1 MTTNYTDIS
10 PCDPDDRLCITRE
23 YQLGVIVVPALLV
36 SLTVITLVIIFILLC
51 CNQRERTRVRTPARY
66 HTHQHTTNQRH
77 SQQNHNHNNNRHPH
91 HRRHLQGIDAPPGI
105 DPLEHE
111 EVPMRVQNTHHNVKP
126 QDEFPERHGT
136 AAPHRTRDRHAAATR
151 HRSPERHATRHHSPE
166 RHATRHHSPERHATR
181 HHSPERHAARH
192 HSPERHTTRH
202 RSPERHATRH
212 HSPERHTD
220 AEPQTSTRRPL
231 GNFSQV
237 TPLTPSFHI
246 KPGDTVSLYRA
257 RMENKDVILRALK
270 ENASTSEK
278 QHFLGFASFLGGL
291 GPHPFIPAVLGVVS
305 VRSPLVIVLEELR
318 HRDLLGFLWKCRED
332 NSSHK
337 MTEKMIFTM
346 AGQVASALDY
356 LHSQGSIHGNIGAR
370 SVLVGGDMTAKLWG
384 LGSAYHRTQVDTAG
398 LVEEMELKKWQAPEV
413 LARRTASNSSDVW
426 SFGILLYEM
435 VTLGDP
441 PFAHIMS
448 TELLQYLQRGKTV
461 KRPTNCSNTLYS
473 MMKSCCSWSP
483 QGRPSV
489 TRLFRMLHEG
499 EQSAN
504 GSTALRVPEP
514 LNMERYMREAGYGE
528 AFNYAV
534 L

>member
-10 PCDPDDRLCITRE
+10 PCAPDDRLCLTRE
-23 YQLGVIVVPALLV
+23 YQLGVIVVPSLLV
-36 SLTVITLVIIFILLC
+36 SLTLITLLIIFILLF
-51 CNQRERTRVRTPARY
+51 CNQSERTRVRTPTRY
-66 HTHQHTTNQRH
+66 HNHQHTTNQRH
-77 SQQNHNHNNNRHPH
+77 TQRNHHHHHDNNRHPH
-91 HRRHLQGIDAPPGI
+91 HRHHLQGIDAPPGI

-111 EVPMRVQNTHHNVKP
+111 DVPMRVQNTHHNAKP
-126 QDEFPERHGT
+126 QHESPERHGT

-151 HRSPERHATRHHSPE
+151 HRSPERHATRHRSPERHATRHRSPE

-181 HHSPERHAARH
+181 HHSPERQV
-192 HSPERHTTRH
+192 T
-202 RSPERHATRH
+202 
-212 HSPERHTD
+212 

-231 GNFSQV
+231 GNFSDV
-237 TPLTPSFHI
+237 TALTPSFYT
-246 KPGDTVSLYRA
+246 KPNDTVSFYRA
-257 RMENKDVILRALK
+257 RMDNKDVILRALK
-270 ENASTSEK
+270 ENASNREK

-291 GPHPFIPAVLGVVS
+291 GPHPFIPALLGVVS

-332 NSSHK
+332 NTSHEL
-337 MTEKMIFTM
+337 TEKRIFTM

-370 SVLVGGDMTAKLWG
+370 SVLVGGDLTAKLWG
-384 LGSAYHRTQVDTAG
+384 LGPAYHRTQVDTAG

-426 SFGILLYEM
+426 SFGVLLYEM
-435 VTLGDP
+435 VSLGDP

-448 TELLQYLQRGKTV
+448 TELLQYLQRGKTL

-489 TRLFRMLHEG
+489 TGLIRMLHTG

-504 GSTALRVPEP
+504 GSTALRAPEP
-514 LNMERYMREAGYGE
+514 LNLERYMREAGYGE
-528 AFNYAV
+528 ALNYAV
-534 L
+534 F

>member
-1 MTTNYTDIS
+1 MKAPDGMGMVVATADIQNCILTFHVGLKPCLLPAVIAMLVAVTMATMSVLCPLMAMMMMMISMFLDLPLRQQACGLPSARSTLVLLRTHAMDDIQIIQHSLMTHCMQAMRVLGGMMTTNYTDIS
-10 PCDPDDRLCITRE
+10 PCDPADRLCITRE
-23 YQLGVIVVPALLV
+23 FQLGVIVVPALLV
-36 SLTVITLVIIFILLC
+36 SLTVITLFIIFILLC
-51 CNQRERTRVRTPARY
+51 CNQRKRTRVRTPIRY

-77 SQQNHNHNNNRHPH
+77 KQQNHHHHNNNNRHPH
-91 HRRHLQGIDAPPGI
+91 HRNHLQGIDENA
-105 DPLEHE
+105 
-111 EVPMRVQNTHHNVKP
+111 
-126 QDEFPERHGT
+126 
-136 AAPHRTRDRHAAATR
+136 
-151 HRSPERHATRHHSPE
+151 
-166 RHATRHHSPERHATR
+166 
-181 HHSPERHAARH
+181 
-192 HSPERHTTRH
+192 TTR
-202 RSPERHATRH
+202 
-212 HSPERHTD
+212 
-220 AEPQTSTRRPL
+220 
-231 GNFSQV
+231 
-237 TPLTPSFHI
+237 
-246 KPGDTVSLYRA
+246 
-257 RMENKDVILRALK
+257 
-270 ENASTSEK
+270 EK

-332 NSSHK
+332 NASHE
-337 MTEKMIFTM
+337 MTEKRIFTM

-356 LHSQGSIHGNIGAR
+356 LHSKGSIHGNIGAR

-398 LVEEMELKKWQAPEV
+398 LVQEMELKKWQAPEV

-448 TELLQYLQRGKTV
+448 TELLQYLQRRKTV

-489 TRLFRMLHEG
+489 TRLIRMLHEG

-514 LNMERYMREAGYGE
+514 LNVERYMREAGYGE

-534 L
+534 F

>member
-1 MTTNYTDIS
+1 MARRDSNLKDFET
-10 PCDPDDRLCITRE
+10 PLVPDLE
-23 YQLGVIVVPALLV
+23 APWQYKQ
-36 SLTVITLVIIFILLC
+36 
-51 CNQRERTRVRTPARY
+51 TRVRSPSQY
-66 HTHQHTTNQRH
+66 HPPQHTTNQRH
-77 SQQNHNHNNNRHPH
+77 TQRNHHHQNRHH
-91 HRRHLQGIDAPPGI
+91 HRHHLQGIDAPPGI

-111 EVPMRVQNTHHNVKP
+111 EVPMRVQNTRHNVMP
-126 QDEFPERHGT
+126 ILAAAQHESPERHVT
-136 AAPHRTRDRHAAATR
+136 AAPHRTRDRHGAAAR
-151 HRSPERHATRHHSPE
+151 HRSPERHVAAAQHHSPE
-166 RHATRHHSPERHATR
+166 RHVA
-181 HHSPERHAARH
+181 
-192 HSPERHTTRH
+192 
-202 RSPERHATRH
+202 
-212 HSPERHTD
+212 
-220 AEPQTSTRRPL
+220 AEPQTFTGRPL
-231 GNFSQV
+231 GNFNHV
-237 TPLTPSFHI
+237 TALTPSLYI
-246 KPGDTVSLYRA
+246 NPNDTVSFYRA
-257 RMENKDVILRALK
+257 RMDNKDVILRALK
-270 ENASTSEK
+270 ENASNSEK

-291 GPHPFIPAVLGVVS
+291 GPHPFIPALLGVVS
-305 VRSPLVIVLEELR
+305 VRSPLVMVMEELR

-332 NSSHK
+332 NTSHE
-337 MTEKMIFTM
+337 MTEKRIFTM

-356 LHSQGSIHGNIGAR
+356 LHSQGYIHGNIGAR

-384 LGSAYHRTQVDTAG
+384 LSSSYHRTQAASAR

-461 KRPTNCSNTLYS
+461 KRPTNCSSTLYS
-473 MMKSCCSWSP
+473 IMKSCCHWST

-489 TRLFRMLHEG
+489 TELIRILHTG

-504 GSTALRVPEP
+504 GSTALTVPEP
-514 LNMERYMREAGYGE
+514 LNLEKYMREAGYGE

>member
-10 PCDPDDRLCITRE
+10 PCDPADRLCITRE
-23 YQLGVIVVPALLV
+23 FQLGVIVVPALLV
-36 SLTVITLVIIFILLC
+36 SLTVITLFIIFILQC
-51 CNQRERTRVRTPARY
+51 CNQSKRTRVRTPIRY

-77 SQQNHNHNNNRHPH
+77 TQQNHHHHHNNNNRHPH
-91 HRRHLQGIDAPPGI
+91 HRNHLQGIDAPPGI

-111 EVPMRVQNTHHNVKP
+111 EVPMRVQNTHHNAKP
-126 QDEFPERHGT
+126 QHESPERHGT
-136 AAPHRTRDRHAAATR
+136 AAPHRTRDRHAT
-151 HRSPERHATRHHSPE
+151 ATRHHSPE

-181 HHSPERHAARH
+181 HHSPERHA
-192 HSPERHTTRH
+192 TRH
-202 RSPERHATRH
+202 RSPERHM
-212 HSPERHTD
+212 D
-220 AEPQTSTRRPL
+220 AEPQTDTRRLL
-231 GNFSQV
+231 GKFSHV
-237 TPLTPSFHI
+237 TALTPSFYI
-246 KPGDTVSLYRA
+246 KPSDTVSLYRA
-257 RMENKDVILRALK
+257 RMDHKDVILRALK
-270 ENASTSEK
+270 ENATTREK

-332 NSSHK
+332 NTSHE
-337 MTEKMIFTM
+337 MTEKRIFTM

-356 LHSQGSIHGNIGAR
+356 LHSKGSIHGNIGAR

-398 LVEEMELKKWQAPEV
+398 LVQEMELKKWQAPEV

-448 TELLQYLQRGKTV
+448 TELLQYLQRRKTV

-489 TRLFRMLHEG
+489 ARLIRMLHEG

-514 LNMERYMREAGYGE
+514 LNVERYMREAGYGE

-534 L
+534 F

>member
-1 MTTNYTDIS
+1 MTTNYMDIS
-10 PCDPDDRLCITRE
+10 PCNPDDRLCITRE

-36 SLTVITLVIIFILLC
+36 SLTVLILFIIFILLC
-51 CNQRERTRVRTPARY
+51 CNQRERTRVRTPTQY
-66 HTHQHTTNQRH
+66 HTHQHTTNETHTQR
-77 SQQNHNHNNNRHPH
+77 NHNHNNNRHPH
-91 HRRHLQGIDAPPGI
+91 HRHHLQGIDAPPGI

-111 EVPMRVQNTHHNVKP
+111 EVPMRVQNTHHNLKP
-126 QDEFPERHGT
+126 QHESPERHGT
-136 AAPHRTRDRHAAATR
+136 AAPHRTRDRHATATR
-151 HRSPERHATRHHSPE
+151 HRSPERHATRH
-166 RHATRHHSPERHATR
+166 R
-181 HHSPERHAARH
+181 
-192 HSPERHTTRH
+192 
-202 RSPERHATRH
+202 
-212 HSPERHTD
+212 SPERHTD
-220 AEPQTSTRRPL
+220 AEPQSSTRRPL

-237 TPLTPSFHI
+237 TALTPSFYT
-246 KPGDTVSLYRA
+246 KPSDTVSLYRA
-257 RMENKDVILRALK
+257 RMDNKDVILRALK
-270 ENASTSEK
+270 ENASTREK

-291 GPHPFIPAVLGVVS
+291 GPHPFIPALLGVVS
-305 VRSPLVIVLEELR
+305 VRSPLVIVVEELR

-332 NSSHK
+332 NESHE
-337 MTEKMIFTM
+337 MTEKRIFTM

-384 LGSAYHRTQVDTAG
+384 LGSAYHRTQIDTAG

-448 TELLQYLQRGKTV
+448 TELLQYLQRRKTV

-489 TRLFRMLHEG
+489 ARLIRMLHEG

-534 L
+534 F

>member
-10 PCDPDDRLCITRE
+10 PCAPDDRLCLTRE
-23 YQLGVIVVPALLV
+23 YQLGVIVVPSLLV
-36 SLTVITLVIIFILLC
+36 SLTLITLLIIFILLF
-51 CNQRERTRVRTPARY
+51 CNQSERTRVRTPTRY
-66 HTHQHTTNQRH
+66 HNHQK
-77 SQQNHNHNNNRHPH
+77 
-91 HRRHLQGIDAPPGI
+91 APPGI

-111 EVPMRVQNTHHNVKP
+111 DVPMRVQNTHHNAKP
-126 QDEFPERHGT
+126 QQ
-136 AAPHRTRDRHAAATR
+136 
-151 HRSPERHATRHHSPE
+151 RHATRHHSPE
-166 RHATRHHSPERHATR
+166 RHATRHHSPERQVT
-181 HHSPERHAARH
+181 
-192 HSPERHTTRH
+192 
-202 RSPERHATRH
+202 
-212 HSPERHTD
+212 

-231 GNFSQV
+231 GNFSDV
-237 TPLTPSFHI
+237 TALTPSFYT
-246 KPGDTVSLYRA
+246 KPNDTVSFYRA
-257 RMENKDVILRALK
+257 RMDNKDVILRALK
-270 ENASTSEK
+270 ENASNREK

-291 GPHPFIPAVLGVVS
+291 GPHPFIPALLGVVS

-332 NSSHK
+332 NTSHEL
-337 MTEKMIFTM
+337 TEKRIFTM

-370 SVLVGGDMTAKLWG
+370 SVLVGGDLTAKLWG
-384 LGSAYHRTQVDTAG
+384 LGPAYHRTQVDTAG

-426 SFGILLYEM
+426 SFGVLLYEM
-435 VTLGDP
+435 VSLGDP

-448 TELLQYLQRGKTV
+448 TELLQYLQRGKTL

-489 TRLFRMLHEG
+489 TGLIRMLHTG

-504 GSTALRVPEP
+504 GSTALRAPEP
-514 LNMERYMREAGYGE
+514 LNLERYMREAGYGE
-528 AFNYAV
+528 ALNYAV
-534 L
+534 F